1 MYRKKLKSFGN
12 QVRNFGNQ
20 VIVIIAKIK
29 RQSVISFK
37 SVIHTD
43 TVEAHR
49 TDRSINYIYIQ
60 TTTNAENKFNGGI

>member
-1 MYRKKLKSFGN
+1 MYRKNLFNTLETKL
-12 QVRNFGNQ
+12 
-20 VIVIIAKIK
+20 VIIAKTK